1 MPTLDLLIC
10 AAACTLALALR
21 PWRMLSTDGPP
32 WPWLLLLSVMPL
44 LWAGDRQLASTLAQ
58 APTGACLLAL
68 MAGWPLAV
76 IGLLP
81 VALAAAWVGDANWPL
96 ALHHLAWLGIAPA
109 SVVALIG
116 AAIQRWLPA
125 QVFVYIL
132 GQAFLATLAAS
143 ALTGAGSVLIADSP
157 LMLSTQDL
165 VISRLLSAFGDAFL
179 TGMLVAIFVAFQ
191 PGWLATWTDRRY
203 LGR

>member
-1 MPTLDLLIC
+1 MTALDLFIF
-10 AAACTLALALR
+10 AAAFTLALALR
-21 PWRMLSTDGPP
+21 PWQMLAADGPP
-32 WPWLLLLSVMPL
+32 WPWLLLITVMPL
-44 LWAGDRQLASTLAQ
+44 LWAGDPRLASTLAQ

-76 IGLLP
+76 IGMLP
-81 VALAAAWVGDANWPL
+81 VAIAAAWVGDASWPL
-96 ALHHLAWLGIAPA
+96 ALHHLVWFGIAPA

-132 GQAFLATLAAS
+132 GQAFLATLAA
-143 ALTGAGSVLIADSP
+143 AAMTGAAAVLIADSP
-157 LMLSTQDL
+157 SMLSTQDL

-179 TGMLVAIFVAFQ
+179 TGMLVAIFVAYQ
-191 PGWLATWTDRRY
+191 PAWLATWADRRY
-203 LGR
+203 LRR